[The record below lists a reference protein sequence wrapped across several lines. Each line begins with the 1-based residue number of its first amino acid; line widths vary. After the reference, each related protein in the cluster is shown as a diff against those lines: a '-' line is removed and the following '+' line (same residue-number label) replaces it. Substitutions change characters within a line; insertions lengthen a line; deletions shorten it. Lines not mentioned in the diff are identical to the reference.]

1 MPDTPL
7 PFTPRA
13 LTADLAALYC
23 GMSRSAWDERVAK
36 GKAPKPFYLDARPRW
51 LREDLD
57 TWLDAQ
63 AGRMPASAPN
73 PWDAPPDAPRRA
85 AAPRP

>member
-1 MPDTPL
+1 MPDAPL

-13 LTADLAALYC
+13 LTAEHAALYC
-23 GMSRSAWDERVAK
+23 GMSRSAWDARVAA
-36 GKAPKPFYLDARPRW
+36 GKAPEPFYMDARPRW

-57 TWLDAQ
+57 AWLDAQ

-73 PWDAPPDAPRRA
+73 PWDAPPDAPRREP
-85 AAPRP
+85 APRP

>member
-1 MPDTPL
+1 MGDAPL

-23 GMSRSAWDERVAK
+23 GMSRSAWDARVAA
-36 GKAPKPFYLDARPRW
+36 GTAPKPFYMDARPRW

-57 TWLDAQ
+57 AWLDAQ
-63 AGRMPASAPN
+63 AGRMPASAAN